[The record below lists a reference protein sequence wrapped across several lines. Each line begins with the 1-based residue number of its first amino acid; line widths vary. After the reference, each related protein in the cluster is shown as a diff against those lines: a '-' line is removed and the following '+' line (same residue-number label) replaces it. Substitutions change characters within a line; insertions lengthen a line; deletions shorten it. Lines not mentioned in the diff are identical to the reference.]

1 MATSLRSIVCNG
13 SLVLGDELAYERVT
27 NGTFWPTPT
36 PTSGCASLRIF
47 NVAQAVAAGIDV
59 DGRATARASLSSAA
73 SHNANLAASAAA
85 ADPID
90 VGPHCRPSRVA

>member
-13 SLVLGDELAYERVT
+13 SLVLDDELAYERVT
-27 NGTFWPTPT
+27 NGTFWPT